1 MITCLRNIFL
11 FPAKRFVVWL
21 ARNRVASLRI
31 MERITFAIRD
41 PFCLYLYTSEEN
53 DSLTD
58 KCVFSFDTKI
68 PCLVRLQA
76 KISDLLICQG
86 A

>member
-1 MITCLRNIFL
+1 MFTCLRNIFL
-11 FPAKRFVVWL
+11 FPVMQVVMHL
-21 ARNRVASLRI
+21 SRNGVALLRI
-31 MERITFAIRD
+31 VDRVTLAICD
-41 PFCLYLYTSEEN
+41 SFCLYLYTSE
-53 DSLTD
+53 DYYRTD
-58 KCVFSFDTKI
+58 KCVFSFDTRI